1 LGGQHRVFALSSSR
15 WELDLSHTPLT
26 QTRKNGA
33 YAGRRSVSSELVAVQ
48 QARQESNLQ
57 PPVLETGALP
67 IELRTYTDLPTP
79 EAVQGWLTGIEP
91 ATPGTT
97 IRCSNQLSYS
107 HHVRVTRPEHF
118 ILIPQSSGSN

>member
-1 LGGQHRVFALSSSR
+1 MRDQGNFPRDRMAALIVV
-15 WELDLSHTPLT
+15 
-26 QTRKNGA
+26 
-33 YAGRRSVSSELVAVQ
+33 RRQKKALNLVGSVQRADHSNFVLEK

-67 IELRTYTDLPTP
+67 IELRTYTLSPNP
-79 EAVQGWLTGIEP
+79 IEGWLTGIEP

-107 HHVRVTRPEHF
+107 HHVGSATEPELL
-118 ILIPQSSGSN
+118 ILTLCVPPSNRCR